1 MIKKVTVLFTMA
13 VGLILSVTYVAF
25 GSPIN
30 ASQPLQMSAIA
41 IDPCDVDF
49 NGSGEVDVGDIMFV
63 ANCWRSTDSG
73 CNPYNLDGDDD
84 IDIVDIM
91 LVAAHWGEPCPG
103 TVYGV
108 ALGEGN
114 ADRETKAKQAG
125 AEWYRIIV
133 SWDQIEPSRYA
144 YNWSA
149 YDNRISG
156 LRQRGLYPLV
166 EIRGAPS
173 WALASGQPPCGLL
186 NSTGLQA
193 YSEFIT
199 AMVERSDGDGTGDMA
214 GSYIVR
220 YWEIGNEVDKKASEG
235 WSHYGLC
242 YGENPNEYAQLLA
255 RSWDAAHGADPEVQ
269 VVFGGMAYEK
279 CCGFNSDP
287 LDQVPG
293 PDFFDNVLSYIKNNQ
308 RSGGKKYFDVMA
320 IHAYGWFV
328 SHYYNPPEVRTKYQ
342 IVRDKLSGCAC
353 GLGGVP
359 LMNTEG
365 GRQSNE
371 TIVWEHLSTPERQAR
386 YVPVL
391 FVRSLA
397 ADLKAVFWYAMMD
410 YGGHGYGLLTET
422 NEPKPSYWAYKTLT
436 DELDGYA
443 YDAGRT
449 ESISW
454 PSPVEGHVFSDGVG
468 GEKWVVFIPPQYEG
482 TAQETQLMSF
492 PFSKIKVVDYDKFNS
507 TYPDGDGDPS
517 KTRVLCG
524 SGSVNV
530 TITVDPILVQPNPAE
545 PCP

>member
-1 MIKKVTVLFTMA
+1 MIKKVTILFTMV

-25 GSPIN
+25 DSPIN

-63 ANCWRSTDSG
+63 ANCWRSTDPG
-73 CNPYNLDGDDD
+73 CNTYNLDGDDD

-108 ALGEGN
+108 ALGEGS

-133 SWDQIEPSRYA
+133 SWDQIESSRYA

-255 RSWDAAHGADPEVQ
+255 RSWDAAHGADPEAQ
-269 VVFGGMAYEK
+269 VVFGGLAYEN
-279 CCGFNSDP
+279 CCDFNSDP
-287 LDQVPG
+287 LDQVSG
-293 PDFFDNVLSYIKNNQ
+293 PDFFDNVLNYIKNNP
-308 RSGGKKYFDVMA
+308 RSGGKKYFDVMN
-320 IHAYGWFV
+320 IHAYLWFV
-328 SHYYNPPEVRTKYQ
+328 DWAGYDPPDVRTKYQ
-342 IVRDKLSGCAC
+342 IVRDKLANCAC
-353 GLGGVP
+353 GLEGVP

-365 GRQSNE
+365 GRRSDGLNIFDQPPS
-371 TIVWEHLSTPERQAR
+371 LERQAR

-397 ADLKAVFWYAMMD
+397 ADLKAAFWYAMVD
-410 YGGHGYGLLTET
+410 YDGKGYGLLTAA
-422 NEPKPSYWAYKTLT
+422 NEPKEAYWAYKTLT
-436 DELDGYA
+436 DELAGYT
-443 YDAGRT
+443 YDAVRT
-449 ESISW
+449 ASVSW
-454 PSPVEGHVFSDGVG
+454 PGVVEGHVFSDGAG
-468 GEKWVVFIPPQYEG
+468 GEKWVVFIPLQHEP
-482 TAQETQLMSF
+482 TTQIMSF
-492 PFSKIKVVDYDKFNS
+492 PFSTIKVVDYDKFNS
-507 TYPDGDGDPS
+507 TYPGGDGDPS
-517 KTRVLCG
+517 KTRILHGAG
-524 SGSVNV
+524 SINV
-530 TITVDPILVQPNPAE
+530 TITVDPIYVQPNP
-545 PCP
+545 